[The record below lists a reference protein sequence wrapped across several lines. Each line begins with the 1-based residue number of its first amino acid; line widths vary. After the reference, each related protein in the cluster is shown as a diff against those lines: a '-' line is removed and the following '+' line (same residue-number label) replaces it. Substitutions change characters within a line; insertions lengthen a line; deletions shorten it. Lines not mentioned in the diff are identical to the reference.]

1 VAVFQMID
9 VVDWNLLFVVVGMQK
24 NGGEETGEVFLI

>member
-24 NGGEETGEVFLI
+24 NGGRKRGRCF